1 MYHSVWLY
9 NGYEVINTWND
20 WHLIP
25 ETRPFFG
32 MPKKKTNYVDIPGG
46 DSSLDLSNILTNG
59 LNTYSNREGSWT
71 FYLPFPTD
79 DDNYNYG
86 FEYNTIIN
94 KIESFFN
101 KSNTFR
107 CNLEDDISGNYPYN
121 GMKDVRYRTVVPI
134 YTGDFWIENVTITND
149 GSHSSIEIG
158 YNVKPYWIGADNI
171 AGTTHSL
178 TPKIISQ
185 EYDQVITKDQTDG
198 YIDIYNFVNGIYE
211 TYGTTR
217 SLKIDAPLNLIFTP
231 IAVNLAG
238 APSYEATED
247 YKKWWLI
254 YTKFTYDNVENNT
267 KPLHGVLP
275 HVVGSYMNIYH
286 KNNPEAT
293 YLNLESMETTIKTLP
308 NIYGDHYPGLLL
320 TKNDID
326 KCDGSLK
333 IKVSNTQLKDN
344 VWTDTKWPGYD
355 DVGIPLFKYN
365 IIVSTYFGGL

>member
-79 DDNYNYG
+79 DDNYNYNYG
-86 FEYNTIIN
+86 FEYDQLIN
-94 KIESFFN
+94 RIMSFFN

-107 CNLEDDISGNYPYN
+107 CNLEDNISGNYPYN
-121 GMKDVRYRTVVPI
+121 GMIDSVFRDIIPI
-134 YTGDFWIENVTITND
+134 YTGDFWIENITITND
-149 GSHSSIEIG
+149 GSHNSIEIG
-158 YNVKPYWIGADNI
+158 YNVKPYWIGADKKI
-171 AGTTHSL
+171 DIPYSL
-178 TPKIISQ
+178 TPRVYAK
-185 EYDQVITKDQTDG
+185 EYEEVITNEQTDG
-198 YIDIYNFVNGIYE
+198 YINIYNLISDIYSD
-211 TYGTTR
+211 YGSYKR
-217 SLKIDAPLNLIFTP
+217 DMPLNLIFTP
-231 IAVNLAG
+231 IAVNKYG
-238 APSYEATED
+238 AQSYELSED
-247 YKKWWLI
+247 YKKWWKI

-286 KNNPEAT
+286 KNNQTAT
-293 YLNLESMETTIKTLP
+293 YLDLESMENQIITAP

-320 TKNDID
+320 TKRDMD
-326 KCDGSLK
+326 ECDGSLK

-344 VWTDTKWPGYD
+344 VWTDTKWPD
-355 DVGIPLFKYN
+355 IETSQAPPFKYN